1 MTKEQKKWADL
12 VIGGVN
18 ETEAYLLVYKKSGK
32 KTAQNQLVN
41 FRKNLGLMKYLTKG
55 QNKIA
60 EKVEEKVVEKLSDIQ
75 LGNVLTS
82 AKKRELLALI
92 ALGELDCEKLVQVR
106 DNNVDSKTYGKMI
119 WKKMLVKPDMGERM
133 KAIDLDNKMTG
144 EIYRGKAND
153 SQGEKEESPEI
164 FNNVTFVFKSKEK

>member
-1 MTKEQKKWADL
+1 MTPQQKKWADY
-12 VIGGVN
+12 VISGKTHVA
-18 ETEAYLLVYKKSGK
+18 AYLLAYPNASKKSA
-32 KTAQNQLVN
+32 TNQIGT
-41 FRKNLGLMKYLTKG
+41 FRQNLGIMGYVEKG
-55 QNKIA
+55 LGKIA
-60 EKVEEKVVEKLSDIQ
+60 AKVEERVVEKLSNIEV
-75 LGNVLTS
+75 GNVLTS

-153 SQGEKEESPEI
+153 PQGEKEESPEI